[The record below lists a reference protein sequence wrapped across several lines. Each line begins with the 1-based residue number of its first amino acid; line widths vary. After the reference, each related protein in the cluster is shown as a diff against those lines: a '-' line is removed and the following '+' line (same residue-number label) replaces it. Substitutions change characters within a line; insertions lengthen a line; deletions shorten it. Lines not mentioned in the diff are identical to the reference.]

1 MKNKTTITAT
11 GQTDAITLNR
21 FDRLTFA
28 SIGDVDDY
36 TLIAQV
42 KLNDQGNW
50 FSAQIMTD
58 DTPYS
63 TISGAIQVR
72 FDCTALGTATTI
84 DIEVSG
90 AQL

>member
-28 SIGDVDDY
+28 ALGDQSDY

-42 KLNDQGNW
+42 KLNETGNW
-50 FSAQIMTD
+50 FPAQTLVD
-58 DTPYS
+58 NKLYS
-63 TISGAIQVR
+63 TVTGAVQLR
-72 FDCTALGTATTI
+72 FDCTSLGTATTI
-84 DIEVSG
+84 DIELSG